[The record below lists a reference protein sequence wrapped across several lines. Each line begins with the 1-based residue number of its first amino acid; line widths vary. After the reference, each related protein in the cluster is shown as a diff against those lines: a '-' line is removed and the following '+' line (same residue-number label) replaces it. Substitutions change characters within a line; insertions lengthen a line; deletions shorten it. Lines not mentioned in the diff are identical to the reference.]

1 VVVIKPVA
9 ILLILA
15 VSGTTYAETHIC
27 RSEVGFKLDV
37 VNGKEFNS
45 TVTDSSGWDFVQ
57 TEKDGKWILKML
69 GSDEFTYECTT
80 QNKCVDK
87 SGNGSGFYKDDSGI
101 FRWISVISVAEKS
114 QIMMVSMGL
123 CTKI

>member
-1 VVVIKPVA
+1 MIKRIA

-15 VSGTTYAETHIC
+15 ISGTTYAETHIC
-27 RSEVGFKLDV
+27 KSEVGFQLDV

-45 TVTDSSGWDFVQ
+45 TFTDSSGWDYVQ
-57 TEKDGKWILKML
+57 TEKDGKWIIKRL
-69 GSDEFTYECTT
+69 GSDEVIYECTT
-80 QNKCVDK
+80 QNKCVDN

-101 FRWISVISVAEKS
+101 FRWISVISVAEGS
-114 QIMMVSMGL
+114 QIVMVSMGR